1 MRIESIEIN
10 QASEQALH
18 MVVEQ
23 SRISQPLKKNSQTLY
38 FRQSPQCQQMA
49 GIADILIYPDIC
61 AFTLAS
67 AMIAIHLETR

>member
-23 SRISQPLKKNSQTLY
+23 SRISQPLKKIRRHCTLG
-38 FRQSPQCQQMA
+38 QSPQCQQMA

-67 AMIAIHLETR
+67 AMIAIDLETR